1 LANLAIRDL
10 VKRYDKTEVLHSISL
25 EVEDGEFVVFVGPS
39 GCGKSTTLRLIAG
52 LEEVTSGSIEIDG
65 RVVNNLE
72 PKDRDIAMVFQNYAI
87 YPHMTVRKNIGFGL
101 RSSRAPK
108 AEKQKRIESVAEL
121 LGMTAY
127 LDRKP
132 SQLSGGQ
139 RQRVAIGR
147 AMVRDPAVFLFDEP
161 LSNLDAQLRTQMR
174 LEIKKLHQRVGST
187 IVFVTH
193 DQVEAMTMADRI
205 VIMKDGH
212 IQQVGTPAEVYH
224 QPANTFVAQFI
235 GAPSMN
241 MIPGV
246 AGSGGRIKLSTGGS
260 LAFGRALP
268 EGRDIILGIRPEDLQ
283 AGHATGVIEG
293 AVNVREP
300 LGHETLIYVDTPNGD
315 VIAKADGRL
324 PPEVGEVVHLGAAP
338 ENMHV
343 FDAQTGEALR

>member
-1 LANLAIRDL
+1 MSNLKLSQL
-10 VKRYDKTEVLHSISL
+10 VKTYGQTEVLHSIDL
-25 EVEDGEFVVFVGPS
+25 DIRDGEFVVLVGPS

-52 LEEVTSGSIEIDG
+52 LEEVTSGTIEIAG

-101 RSSRAPK
+101 RSSKMPRADK
-108 AEKQKRIESVAEL
+108 DKRIDEIAGI
-121 LGMTAY
+121 LGMTD
-127 LDRKP
+127 LLSRKP

-174 LEIKKLHQRVGST
+174 LEIKKLHQRVGAT

-212 IQQVGTPAEVYH
+212 IQQVGTPSEVYH
-224 QPANTFVAQFI
+224 SPANTFVAGFI
-235 GAPSMN
+235 GSPAMN
-241 MIPGV
+241 MIPATI
-246 AGSGGRIKLSTGGS
+246 AGGAVQIDGGARMDLQTGISGDRKVM
-260 LAFGRALP
+260 
-268 EGRDIILGIRPEDLQ
+268 LGIRPEDLEP
-283 AGHATGVIEG
+283 TEG
-293 AVNVREP
+293 PALISGSVNVREP
-300 LGHETLIYVDTPNGD
+300 LGHETLIHVGTPHGD
-315 VIAKADGRL
+315 IIAKADGRV
-324 PPEVGEVVHLGAAP
+324 PPELGNTVNLGAEAQ
-338 ENMHV
+338 NIHV
-343 FDAQTGEALR
+343 FDPDSGAAL